1 MSAYLRAAEA
11 IREAFDCL
19 VIIVHHSGIAKDRPR
34 GHTSLTGTVDVQL
47 SAARDSRDNIII
59 TVEYMKDGAEGESW
73 ASRLEVVEVG
83 EDEDGD
89 TVTSCVVV
97 PVDAGAGDPKKQ
109 KQAAGAARV
118 ALDLLTR
125 AICDAGEI
133 PPTCNHIPGQMRCV
147 RETLWKRYCDQGMV
161 TESDKPDTQLKAFNR
176 AVTRLQ
182 SLGLIGKWN
191 EWVWVI

>member
-73 ASRLEVVEVG
+73 ARAGLRWSRLE
-83 EDEDGD
+83 
-89 TVTSCVVV
+89 
-97 PVDAGAGDPKKQ
+97 
-109 KQAAGAARV
+109 R
-118 ALDLLTR
+118 
-125 AICDAGEI
+125 
-133 PPTCNHIPGQMRCV
+133 MRTATPS
-147 RETLWKRYCDQGMV
+147 RH
-161 TESDKPDTQLKAFNR
+161 A
-176 AVTRLQ
+176 
-182 SLGLIGKWN
+182 
-191 EWVWVI
+191 